1 VETSQTSTRRDERQ
15 ESACRLY
22 LYGVPGVGKTH
33 LARRL
38 SAQTDAG
45 LFEADALRDL
55 ALSQAAGPH
64 DPALDRGTTEA
75 YRLYGAPNP
84 ENILRGLTD
93 VRAALSP
100 WLVARLRDHPDAAIT
115 EAAFLEPASLLAWG
129 QPCLLC
135 CPRLRQHARRFFRH
149 RPWRFSSLR
158 SFWVA
163 RRLQLLLLTEAH
175 RLGIPVVCTADE
187 RSALARLKSL
197 LRTDLGR

>member
-1 VETSQTSTRRDERQ
+1 
-15 ESACRLY
+15 
-22 LYGVPGVGKTH
+22 VGKTH

-100 WLVARLRDHPDAAIT
+100 WLVARLRDHPDAAII
-115 EAAFLEPASLLAWG
+115 EAAFWS
-129 QPCLLC
+129 QRPCLPGGSPVC
-135 CPRLRQHARRFFRH
+135 CAAHDCANMRAA
-149 RPWRFSSLR
+149 FSGIAPGGSAACALFGSLDACNC
-158 SFWVA
+158 S
-163 RRLQLLLLTEAH
+163 
-175 RLGIPVVCTADE
+175 C
-187 RSALARLKSL
+187 
-197 LRTDLGR
+197 